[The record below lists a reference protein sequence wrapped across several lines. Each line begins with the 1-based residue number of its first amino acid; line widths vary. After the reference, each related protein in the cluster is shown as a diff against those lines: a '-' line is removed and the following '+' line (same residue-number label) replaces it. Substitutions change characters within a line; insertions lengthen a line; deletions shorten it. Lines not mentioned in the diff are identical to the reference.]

1 MPAPAKSES
10 GALLD
15 PSPSDAKKESHENED
30 RDNAR
35 SACVALLSLVVSIPA
50 LIGM

>member
-15 PSPSDAKKESHENED
+15 PSDAKKESHENED
-30 RDNAR
+30 RDNTR